1 MNGDAVVD
9 VGTLDDLG
17 LEALEVF
24 DLDPQVGAH
33 AGRAV
38 DAAGVAQQQ
47 RILAVV
53 AVKAGKGEVA
63 VLGLGRQRAGVIEG
77 QRVGELGLD
86 GRTAAGPGAAVLQQ
100 LAVLVIGMA
109 HGPVG
114 EHAAVAAQ
122 VGGLDHQ
129 RGDGAMDIGLAHDGD
144 THLVE
149 DSVGGAGHNAQL
161 VLQGVPALDGTGV
174 AAVLLDQAL
183 HGDGQSCDRGNLVLG
198 DADLKAVVD
207 VGKHGGHGL
216 LVGLG
221 VAHGLDKLGHG
232 DGRKLNVEL
241 LEQLALVAHGRPE
254 VERAGGHLQDAGVL
268 EGLDHVA
275 HGQEVP
281 NAALELGVGQA
292 AVGHIG
298 EGNLEAAKYLAGGEQ
313 AALAIAQ
320 AGAVGLGALVA
331 RTPQQHGQAE
341 LAGKAGANVL
351 GAKVGV
357 AQHDAVDA
365 LGAELF
371 DDRLDMAVVEQQTL
385 IVDVVDIHDVDA
397 DLAQAISR
405 QPAIL
410 DRVRRAKDAAARGHK
425 TELDLIHVR
434 PPLITCSVNRCVFRF
449 VLFTKCFTL
458 LFRSLTRNTRRR

>member
-1 MNGDAVVD
+1 M
-9 VGTLDDLG
+9 T
-17 LEALEVF
+17 
-24 DLDPQVGAH
+24 
-33 AGRAV
+33 
-38 DAAGVAQQQ
+38 
-47 RILAVV
+47 
-53 AVKAGKGEVA
+53 
-63 VLGLGRQRAGVIEG
+63 
-77 QRVGELGLD
+77 
-86 GRTAAGPGAAVLQQ
+86 
-100 LAVLVIGMA
+100 

-114 EHAAVAAQ
+114 EHAAVTAQ

-129 RGDGAMDIGLAHDGD
+129 RGDSAMDVGLADDGD
-144 THLVE
+144 AHLVE
-149 DSVGGAGHNAQL
+149 DCVGGAGHNAQL
-161 VLQGVPALDGTGV
+161 VLQSVPALDGAGV
-174 AAVLLDQAL
+174 AAVLLDEAL
-183 HGDGQSCDRGNLVLG
+183 HGNGESCDRRNLVLG
-198 DADLKAVVD
+198 NADLKAVVD

-221 VAHGLDKLGHG
+221 VAHSLDKLGHG
-232 DGRKLNVEL
+232 DGRKLDVEL

-320 AGAVGLGALVA
+320 AGAVGLRALVA

-371 DDRLDMAVVEQQTL
+371 DDRLDMAVVEQQAL

-405 QPAIL
+405 KAAIL

-458 LFRSLTRNTRRR
+458 LFRSLARNTRKR

>member
-1 MNGDAVVD
+1 MDGHAVVD
-9 VGTLDDLG
+9 VGALDDLG
-17 LEALEVF
+17 LEALEVL

-47 RILAVV
+47 RVLAVV

-77 QRVGELGLD
+77 QRIGELGLD
-86 GRTAAGPGAAVLQQ
+86 GRAATGPGAAVLQQ
-100 LAVLVIGMA
+100 LAVLVVGMA
-109 HGPVG
+109 DGPVG
-114 EHAAVAAQ
+114 EHAAVTAKI
-122 VGGLDHQ
+122 GGLDHE
-129 RGDGAMDIGLAHDGD
+129 RGDGAVDVGLADDGD

-149 DSVGGAGHNAQL
+149 DGVGGAGHNAQL
-161 VLQGVPALDGTGV
+161 VLQGVPALDGAGV

-183 HGDGQSCDRGNLVLG
+183 HGDGESSDRGNLVLG
-198 DADLKAVVD
+198 NANLKAVGD

-232 DGRKLNVEL
+232 DGRKLDVEL
-241 LEQLALVAHGRPE
+241 LEQLALVTHGRPE
-254 VERAGGHLQDAGVL
+254 VERTGGHLQDAGVL
-268 EGLDHVA
+268 EGLDDVA

-281 NAALELGVGQA
+281 DAALELGIGQA
-292 AVGHIG
+292 AVGHVG
-298 EGNLEAAKYLAGGEQ
+298 EGYLEAAQDLAGREQ
-313 AALAIAQ
+313 AALAVAQ

-331 RTPQQHGQAE
+331 RAPQQHRQAE
-341 LAGKAGANVL
+341 LAGKAGADVL

-365 LGAELF
+365 LGAELL
-371 DDRLDMAVVEQQTL
+371 DDGLDMAVVEQQAL
-385 IVDVVDIHDVDA
+385 VVDVVDIDDVDT
-397 DLAQAISR
+397 DLAQTVSR
-405 QPAIL
+405 QAAIL
-410 DRVRRAKDAAARGHK
+410 DRVRRAKDTAARRHK

-434 PPLITCSVNRCVFRF
+434 PPLVTCSVNRRMFRF

-458 LFRSLTRNTRRR
+458 LFRSLTRNTRKR

>member
-1 MNGDAVVD
+1 MVD
-9 VGTLDDLG
+9 VGALDDLG
-17 LEALEVF
+17 LEALEVL

-33 AGRAV
+33 TGRAI

-53 AVKAGKGEVA
+53 AVKAGKGKVA

-86 GRTAAGPGAAVLQQ
+86 GRAAAGPGTAVLQQ
-100 LAVLVIGMA
+100 LAVLVVGMA
-109 HGPVG
+109 NGPVG
-114 EHAAVAAQ
+114 EHAAVTAQ

-129 RGDGAMDIGLAHDGD
+129 RGDGTVDVGLAHDGD

-149 DSVGGAGHNAQL
+149 DGVGGAGHNAQL
-161 VLQGVPALDGTGV
+161 VLQGVPALDGAGV
-174 AAVLLDQAL
+174 AAVLLNQAL
-183 HGDGQSCDRGNLVLG
+183 HGDGETGDRGDLVLG
-198 DADLKAVVD
+198 DADLKALVD
-207 VGKHGGHGL
+207 MVEHGGHGL
-216 LVGLG
+216 LVCLG
-221 VAHGLDKLGHG
+221 VAHGMDKLGHG
-232 DGRKLNVEL
+232 DGRKLDVEL
-241 LEQLALVAHGRPE
+241 LEQLALVAHGGPE

-281 NAALELGVGQA
+281 DATLELGIGQT
-292 AVGHIG
+292 AVGHVG
-298 EGNLEAAKYLAGGEQ
+298 EGDLEAAQDLAGREQ
-313 AALAIAQ
+313 AALAVAQ
-320 AGAVGLGALVA
+320 TGAVGLGALVA
-331 RTPQQHGQAE
+331 RAPQQHGQAE

-365 LGAELF
+365 LGAELL
-371 DDRLDMAVVEQQTL
+371 DDRLDMAVVEQQAL
-385 IVDVVDIHDVDA
+385 VVDVVDIHDVDA

-405 QPAIL
+405 QAAVL
-410 DRVRRAKDAAARGHK
+410 DRVRRAKDTAARGHK

-434 PPLITCSVNRCVFRF
+434 PPLVTCSVNRRMFRF

-458 LFRSLTRNTRRR
+458 LFSSLARKSRKR

>member
-1 MNGDAVVD
+1 M
-9 VGTLDDLG
+9 
-17 LEALEVF
+17 
-24 DLDPQVGAH
+24 
-33 AGRAV
+33 
-38 DAAGVAQQQ
+38 
-47 RILAVV
+47 
-53 AVKAGKGEVA
+53 GE
-63 VLGLGRQRAGVIEG
+63 
-77 QRVGELGLD
+77 
-86 GRTAAGPGAAVLQQ
+86 
-100 LAVLVIGMA
+100 
-109 HGPVG
+109 
-114 EHAAVAAQ
+114 
-122 VGGLDHQ
+122 
-129 RGDGAMDIGLAHDGD
+129 
-144 THLVE
+144 
-149 DSVGGAGHNAQL
+149 
-161 VLQGVPALDGTGV
+161 
-174 AAVLLDQAL
+174 
-183 HGDGQSCDRGNLVLG
+183 
-198 DADLKAVVD
+198 
-207 VGKHGGHGL
+207 HGGHGL

-232 DGRKLNVEL
+232 DGRKLDVEL